1 MITFKK
7 IRWKNFLS
15 TGNVFTEIDITKTKT
30 NLIVGDNG
38 AGKSTILDALTFS
51 LFGKPFRKINKPML
65 VNSINEKD
73 CITEIEFSIGKNEFK
88 VIRGIKPSIF
98 EIYCNEKLWN
108 QESTLV
114 DQQKNFEQNVLKMN
128 YKSFTQI
135 VVLGS
140 STFVPFMRLPV
151 AQRREIIEDILDIQV
166 FSVMNILLKDKIRE
180 NNEEIK
186 GIDYQLDLLKEK
198 IDLQKNYLL
207 EIDKKQKADID
218 KKNEKITEL
227 LNEELNHHNLINET
241 NVKIEELNEEIKKY
255 SSSSDK
261 LKKLNTFLI
270 KLSSKMQTC
279 QKEHEFFEK
288 NQVCPTCTQDLSD
301 QFREDKISSGKS
313 KLDEMTLG
321 YNDLMEAIGEEEK
334 RFCKWDEIS
343 SSITENNN
351 KISQCNYA
359 IKSIRKS
366 IDDVEKEIKEL
377 ESGGGDKKE
386 AYTKLETL
394 VANKKDLSFQLS
406 ESKKDKDMLSV
417 ASGLLKDNGIKTR
430 IIKKYLPIMNKLI
443 NHYLQGMDFYVNFTL
458 DENFE
463 ETIKS
468 RFRDQFSYA
477 SFSEGEKARID
488 IALLLTWR
496 SIAKLKNSVDTNL
509 LILDEIFDGS
519 LDQQG
524 GSDLGWILRSFDDN
538 ISVFVISHKEQMN
551 DKYDRTFNVE
561 KIKNYS
567 VVRETISKLDQ
578 GCPQGGAP
586 FAMLVPQAKDTTR

>member
-1 MITFKK
+1 MIIFKT

-15 TGNVFTEIDITKTKT
+15 TGNVFTEVDLTTCKT
-30 NLIVGDNG
+30 NLIVGENG

-73 CITEIEFSIGKNEFK
+73 CVTEIEFSIGKNEFK
-88 VIRGIKPSIF
+88 VVRGIKPAKF
-98 EIYCNEKLWN
+98 EIYNNGQLWN

-151 AQRREIIEDILDIQV
+151 AQRREIIEDILDIQI
-166 FSVMNILLKDKIRE
+166 FSTMNVLLKDKIRE
-180 NNEEIK
+180 NRDEIK
-186 GIDYQLDLLKEK
+186 DFDYQIDIIKEK
-198 IDLQKNYLL
+198 VELQKNYLL
-207 EIDKKQKADID
+207 ELDKKNKADISKKED
-218 KKNEKITEL
+218 KIAEL
-227 LNEELNHHNLINET
+227 MEDENKQHLLIKETSDVIEQLNTQIAE
-241 NVKIEELNEEIKKY
+241 Y
-255 SSSSDK
+255 STSSDK

-270 KLSSKMQTC
+270 KLSSKLQTC
-279 QKEHEFFEK
+279 QKEHDFFEK
-288 NQVCPTCTQDLSD
+288 NHVCPTCTQDLSD
-301 QFREDKISSGKS
+301 EFRTDKISSGKN
-313 KLDEMTLG
+313 KLDEMTIG
-321 YNDLMEAIGEEEK
+321 YNDLLSAIGDEGR
-334 RFCKWDEIS
+334 RFNKWNEIS
-343 SSITENNN
+343 TEITNSNQ
-351 KISQCNYA
+351 KISQANFQ
-359 IKSIRKS
+359 INSIRKS
-366 IDDVEKEIKEL
+366 IGDVEKEIKDL

-386 AYTKLETL
+386 AYGKLETL
-394 VANKKDLSFQLS
+394 VGEKKELSLQLS

-417 ASGLLKDNGIKTR
+417 AAGLLKDNGIKTR
-430 IIKKYLPIMNKLI
+430 IIKKYLPVMNKLI
-443 NHYLQGMDFYVNFTL
+443 NQYLQGMDFYVNFTL

-524 GSDLGWILRSFDDN
+524 GSDLGWILRNFDDS

-551 DKYDRTFNVE
+551 DKYDRTLNVE
-561 KIKNYS
+561 KVKNYS
-567 VVRETISKLDQ
+567 VIRETISKLD
-578 GCPQGGAP
+578 
-586 FAMLVPQAKDTTR
+586 